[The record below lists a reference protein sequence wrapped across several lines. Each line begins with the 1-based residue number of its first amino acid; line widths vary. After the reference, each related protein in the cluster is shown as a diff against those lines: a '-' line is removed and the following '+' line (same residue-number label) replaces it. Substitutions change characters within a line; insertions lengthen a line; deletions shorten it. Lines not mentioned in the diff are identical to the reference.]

1 MSALFSPFTLR
12 DVTLRNRIGV
22 SPMCQYSSV
31 DGFATDWHLV
41 HLGGFATGGAALV
54 ICEATAVVPEGRIS
68 PHDLGIWKDEHVPM
82 LRRINDFVR
91 AQGAVPAIQLAHAGR
106 KASTKR
112 PWEGQGAVSPSDG
125 GWQVVGPD
133 DVAYSTTYPQPRA
146 MTEADIA
153 TVVQAFADAARRA
166 LAAGFVVAE
175 VHAAHGYLL
184 HQFLSPLANSR
195 TDDWGGSLENRMRLT
210 LDVTRAVRAVWP
222 DNLPVIVRLSATD
235 WAEGGWNVDDSV
247 TLSRELGAL
256 GADCIDVSSGGLTS
270 LQQIDVK
277 PLYQVPF
284 ARRIRAEAS
293 VPTAAVGLIT
303 EPHEAEQ
310 IVRDGDADL
319 VLLARELLRNPRW
332 PLEAAHVLGVDGPW
346 PDQYLRARLRR

>member
-1 MSALFSPFTLR
+1 MSVLFSPYTLR
-12 DVTLRNRIGV
+12 GVTLRNRIGV

-68 PHDLGIWKDEHVPM
+68 PHDLGIWQDAHVPM

-106 KASTKR
+106 KASTQR
-112 PWEGQGAVSPSDG
+112 PWEGQGAVSPSEG

-133 DVAYSTTYPQPRA
+133 DVAYSASYPQPRA

-195 TDDWGGSLENRMRLT
+195 TDGWGGSLANRMRLT
-210 LDVTRAVRAVWP
+210 LEVTRAVRAVWP
-222 DNLPVIVRLSATD
+222 DDQPVLVRLSATD
-235 WAEGGWNVDDSV
+235 WADGGWNAEDSV
-247 TLSRELGAL
+247 TLSRELAAL

-303 EPHEAEQ
+303 EPREAEQ

-332 PLEAAHVLGVDGPW
+332 PLEAAHALGVDGPW
-346 PDQYLRARLRR
+346 PDQYLRARRRR